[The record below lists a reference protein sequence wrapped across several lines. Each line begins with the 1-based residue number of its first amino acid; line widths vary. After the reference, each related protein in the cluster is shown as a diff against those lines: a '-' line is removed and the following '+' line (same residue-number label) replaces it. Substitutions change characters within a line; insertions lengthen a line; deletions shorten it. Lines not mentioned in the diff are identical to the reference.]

1 MFKKIYK
8 ELVLIR
14 TDLIAIRKELQ
25 SIRKAKESVER
36 KRGHIMVGIDWC
48 GENESDFSTI
58 NGYKKNILQVVR
70 NFRMQLGNIANPAN
84 INPGTFEQSFTQI
97 IMIDRDRG

>member
-58 NGYKKNILQVVR
+58 NGYKKKYPTSGTELQDAVR
-70 NFRMQLGNIANPAN
+70 KYR
-84 INPGTFEQSFTQI
+84 QSRQYQSGHI
-97 IMIDRDRG
+97 

>member
-25 SIRKAKESVER
+25 SIRKAMEPVER
-36 KRGHIMVGIDWC
+36 KRDHIMVGIDWC
-48 GENESDFSTI
+48 SENKSDFSTI
-58 NGYKKNILQVVR
+58 NGYEKIKNPTSGKELQDAVR
-70 NFRMQLGNIANPAN
+70 KYR
-84 INPGTFEQSFTQI
+84 QSRQYQSGHI
-97 IMIDRDRG
+97 